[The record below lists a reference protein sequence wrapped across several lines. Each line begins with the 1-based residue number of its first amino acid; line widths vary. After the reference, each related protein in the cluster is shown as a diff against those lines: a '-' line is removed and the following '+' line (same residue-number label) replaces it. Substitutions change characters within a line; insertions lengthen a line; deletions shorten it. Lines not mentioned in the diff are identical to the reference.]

1 MTSLWCVRWTRP
13 LTMEEETYLKALLPP
28 HRRERLERTK
38 DRRKRDQV
46 LCAYGLLHLAA
57 GGGTMPLIAV
67 EAGGKPYFAERPG
80 LHFSLSHTEGAV
92 MIGLSDHPIGVDI
105 EKIRPLGPR
114 IRQKLGEEL
123 TDKEIFQRWTAL
135 EACAKRTGKGVGE
148 FLHGDFKEPAS
159 CCPIQ
164 VGEGYCASVDCE
176 GAVTVH
182 HCTLEDV
189 L

>member
-1 MTSLWCVRWTRP
+1 MTSLWCVRWIRP

-28 HRRERLERTK
+28 QRRERLERTK

-67 EAGGKPYFAERPG
+67 EAGGKPYFPERSG
-80 LHFSLSHTEGAV
+80 FHFSLSHTEGAV

-135 EACAKRTGKGVGE
+135 EAHAKRTGKGVGE